1 MHVVFKISND
11 MPLIISWECPINR
24 FCVESRNWIAEYK
37 IIRHNNTVQLIVSYE
52 FSVSIFSLQSL
63 YCFKVLYHFVFVTS
77 IQYVKQNLIIL
88 S

>member
-37 IIRHNNTVQLIVSYE
+37 INRHNNPVQLIVAYE

-63 YCFKVLYHFVFVTS
+63 KSYTIL
-77 IQYVKQNLIIL
+77 NL
-88 S
+88 

>member
-24 FCVESRNWIAEYK
+24 FCVESSNLIAEYK

-63 YCFKVLYHFVFVTS
+63 CFKVLYHFVFVTS

>member
-24 FCVESRNWIAEYK
+24 FCVEPRNWIAEYK

-63 YCFKVLYHFVFVTS
+63 YHFVFVTS